1 MAAAAIR
8 IGISGWRYAPW
19 RGRFYPAGLAQR
31 QELAFAS
38 RVLPTIEINGSFY
51 SLQRPSSYE
60 AWHDETPAGFVFAV
74 KGPRYI
80 THMRRLNDVRVPLA
94 NFLASG
100 VLALRE
106 KLARGSIGLEDAP
119 LPVEEHCAHRKPIE
133 HPRVEDA
140 LDLGNVEA
148 RTQLHRGRQMRQQ
161 EIADRT
167 LARTETLA
175 AVRSRNP
182 ETASGLSPH
191 TDVGCHVIAD
201 VERRVKLPVV
211 RTRQPLV
218 VIDQVFQSDHP
229 IARQVDKRV
238 DRVPVGVKAGGQFG
252 LGLP

>member
-1 MAAAAIR
+1 MAAAIR

-60 AWHDETPAGFVFAV
+60 AWHDETPASFVFAV

-106 KLARGSIGLEDAP
+106 KLGPILWQFPPRMAWDPERFEAFFSL
-119 LPVEEHCAHRKPIE
+119 LPRSS
-133 HPRVEDA
+133 
-140 LDLGNVEA
+140 
-148 RTQLHRGRQMRQQ
+148 
-161 EIADRT
+161 
-167 LARTETLA
+167 A
-175 AVRSRNP
+175 A
-182 ETASGLSPH
+182 
-191 TDVGCHVIAD
+191 
-201 VERRVKLPVV
+201 
-211 RTRQPLV
+211 
-218 VIDQVFQSDHP
+218 
-229 IARQVDKRV
+229 DKR
-238 DRVPVGVKAGGQFG
+238 KAQ
-252 LGLP
+252 